1 MSEEEKFYLLLGAG
15 AVYAPFFVAASGRHG
30 GGVWKFLSF
39 CFCTFA
45 VVLPIMDTF
54 EEVLPVIAFISSPI
68 LLGLGIIS
76 WSFAWIF
83 AVVARSVSGE
93 SPLKMRL

>member
-1 MSEEEKFYLLLGAG
+1 
-15 AVYAPFFVAASGRHG
+15 
-30 GGVWKFLSF
+30 
-39 CFCTFA
+39 
-45 VVLPIMDTF
+45 MDTF
-54 EEVLPVIAFISSPI
+54 EEVLPIIAFISSPI

-76 WSFAWIF
+76 WSFAWVL